1 MRRKESSASLKSDSN
16 DSGAVEQPEDVTDA
30 AVETV
35 IPLIDN
41 VPRTATAGPPT
52 SRFIIKI
59 IIKFNC
65 QWRRYRCGGAQGAR
79 GLQPPFLYKRTITQ
93 IVPDKGMIVLYLCPQ
108 LAVLYTYN

>member
-16 DSGAVEQPEDVTDA
+16 DSGAVEQPEDVTEA

-41 VPRTATAGPPT
+41 VPRTATAGPPA

-65 QWRRYRCGGAQGAR
+65 QWRRYRCGGSTGCTWAPA
-79 GLQPPFLYKRTITQ
+79 PFSL
-93 IVPDKGMIVLYLCPQ
+93 
-108 LAVLYTYN
+108 

>member
-41 VPRTATAGPPT
+41 VPRTATAGPPA

-65 QWRRYRCGGAQGAR
+65 QWRRYRCGGGHRVHVVSSPLFFINVQ
-79 GLQPPFLYKRTITQ
+79 
-93 IVPDKGMIVLYLCPQ
+93 
-108 LAVLYTYN
+108 